1 MRHIAMCSNGK
12 DSLAMVLLLLEKEL
26 PLDEVVFYDTG
37 MEFKAIYNNWQKLS
51 KVLNNKNIKTTTL
64 KPPIPFEEKAFNI
77 VVNERG
83 GGTHHGY
90 SWCGGRCR
98 WGTTD
103 KLRIMDKYCESEPTI
118 VYVGIAA
125 DETKRIAKERK
136 PYKKLPL
143 VDWNMTEKD
152 CLNYCRKN
160 GWSWQ
165 EDGVDL
171 YDVLDRVSCWCCR
184 NKNKK
189 ELRNI
194 YKYLPKYWNKL
205 KDFQTKT
212 SIPMKKFYKN
222 KVQYGSVFE
231 LEDAFKREEKENKDE
246 R

>member
-1 MRHIAMCSNGK
+1 MRYIAMCSNGK

-26 PLDEVVFYDTG
+26 PFDEVVFYDTG

-51 KVLNNKNIKTTTL
+51 KLLNNKNIKTTTL

-103 KLRIMDKYCESEPTI
+103 KLRIMDKYCESEPTTCYI
-118 VYVGIAA
+118 GIAA

-136 PYKKLPL
+136 LYKKLPL
-143 VDWNMTEKD
+143 VEWNMTEKD
-152 CLNYCRKN
+152 CLNYCREN
-160 GWSWQ
+160 GWSWR